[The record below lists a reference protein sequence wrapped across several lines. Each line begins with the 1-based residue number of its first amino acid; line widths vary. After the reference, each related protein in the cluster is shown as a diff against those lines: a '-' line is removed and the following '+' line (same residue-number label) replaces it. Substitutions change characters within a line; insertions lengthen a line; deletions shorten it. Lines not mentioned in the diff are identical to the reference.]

1 VFLLHF
7 LPDGFLQLVINI
19 VLLSGVVLTGIGF
32 FLVGFI
38 PGLRNYKTLI
48 QIIGVVLLALGIYW
62 KGGYGVEMEWRAKVA
77 ELQAKVAA
85 AEAKSKEVNTVIETK
100 VVTKVKHIKDTQIKI
115 RKEIIEKEKLINGEC
130 VVPTEAIEIL
140 NKAAEKPSKGEAK

>member
-1 VFLLHF
+1 
-7 LPDGFLQLVINI
+7 
-19 VLLSGVVLTGIGF
+19 
-32 FLVGFI
+32 
-38 PGLRNYKTLI
+38 
-48 QIIGVVLLALGIYW
+48 
-62 KGGYGVEMEWRAKVA
+62 MEWRAKVA